1 MKKLISIAILS
12 ALCAAPAAAAPATLT
27 LKASPTVV
35 AYAGST
41 TLSGV
46 LSTLKSGQRVDIMS
60 QDCGQGGFKKVT
72 TVTTTSGGAFTYAA
86 KPTMNTN
93 YQAKQK
99 AVTSPTAAVQ
109 VAPTLTLKKLARN
122 KFSVSVTAAQTFV
135 SKFVVFQRWDV
146 EMGQPQAR
154 HADDAHPRDEADR
167 GHFGGL
173 HDQAADE
180 AADSRGSAGS
190 PSRDLLLA
198 CEEQRHPQL
207 TTRAAGACSP
217 RRLLLLIQSLCAPYG
232 SPART
237 ARQRPAS

>member
-46 LSTLKSGQRVDIMS
+46 LSTLKSGQRVDILG
-60 QDCGQGGFKKVT
+60 QDCGQGAFKKVT
-72 TVTTTSGGAFTYAA
+72 TVTTTTGGAFTYAA

-109 VAPTLTLKKLARN
+109 VAPTLALKKLARN
-122 KFSVSVTAAQTFV
+122 KFSASVTAAQTFV
-135 SKFVVFQRWDV
+135 GKFVVFQRWRTSKWV
-146 EMGQPQAR
+146 SLKHVTLTTLTQGTKPTEVTSATFTIKLPTRLKIRAVLP
-154 HADDAHPRDEADR
+154 AA
-167 GHFGGL
+167 
-173 HDQAADE
+173 QAATCYLPTK
-180 AADSRGSAGS
+180 SKVVLS
-190 PSRDLLLA
+190 
-198 CEEQRHPQL
+198 
-207 TTRAAGACSP
+207 
-217 RRLLLLIQSLCAPYG
+217 
-232 SPART
+232 
-237 ARQRPAS
+237 

>member
-46 LSTLKSGQRVDIMS
+46 LSTLKSGQRVDILG
-60 QDCGQGGFKKVT
+60 QDCGQGAFKKVT
-72 TVTTTSGGAFTYAA
+72 TVTTTTGGAFTYAA

-109 VAPTLTLKKLARN
+109 VAPTLALKKLARN
-122 KFSVSVTAAQTFV
+122 KFSASVTAAQTFV
-135 SKFVVFQRWDV
+135 GKFVVFQRWRTSKWV
-146 EMGQPQAR
+146 SLKHVTLTTLTQGTKPTEVTSVTFTIKLPTRLKIRAVLP
-154 HADDAHPRDEADR
+154 AA
-167 GHFGGL
+167 
-173 HDQAADE
+173 QAATCYLPTK
-180 AADSRGSAGS
+180 SKVVRS
-190 PSRDLLLA
+190 
-198 CEEQRHPQL
+198 
-207 TTRAAGACSP
+207 
-217 RRLLLLIQSLCAPYG
+217 
-232 SPART
+232 
-237 ARQRPAS
+237 

>member
-46 LSTLKSGQRVDIMS
+46 LSTLKSGQRVDILG
-60 QDCGQGGFKKVT
+60 QDCGQGAFKKVT
-72 TVTTTSGGAFTYAA
+72 TVTTTTGGAFTYAA

-109 VAPTLTLKKLARN
+109 VAPTLALKKLARN
-122 KFSVSVTAAQTFV
+122 KFSASVTAAQTFV
-135 SKFVVFQRWDV
+135 GKFVVFQRWRTSKWV
-146 EMGQPQAR
+146 SLKHVTLTTLTQGTKPTEVTSATFTIKLPTRLKIRAVLP
-154 HADDAHPRDEADR
+154 AA
-167 GHFGGL
+167 
-173 HDQAADE
+173 QAATCYLPTK
-180 AADSRGSAGS
+180 SKVVGS
-190 PSRDLLLA
+190 
-198 CEEQRHPQL
+198 
-207 TTRAAGACSP
+207 
-217 RRLLLLIQSLCAPYG
+217 
-232 SPART
+232 
-237 ARQRPAS
+237 

>member
-46 LSTLKSGQRVDIMS
+46 LSTLKSGQRVDILG
-60 QDCGQGGFKKVT
+60 QDCGQGAFKKVT
-72 TVTTTSGGAFTYAA
+72 TVTTTTGGAFTYAA

-109 VAPTLTLKKLARN
+109 VAPTLALKKLARN
-122 KFSVSVTAAQTFV
+122 KFSASVTAAQTFV
-135 SKFVVFQRWDV
+135 GKFVVFQRWRTSKWV
-146 EMGQPQAR
+146 SLKHVTLTTLTQGTKPTEVTSATFTIKLPTRLKIRAVLP
-154 HADDAHPRDEADR
+154 AA
-167 GHFGGL
+167 
-173 HDQAADE
+173 QAATCYL
-180 AADSRGSAGS
+180 
-190 PSRDLLLA
+190 P
-198 CEEQRHPQL
+198 
-207 TTRAAGACSP
+207 TRSKVV
-217 RRLLLLIQSLCAPYG
+217 RS
-232 SPART
+232 
-237 ARQRPAS
+237 

>member
-46 LSTLKSGQRVDIMS
+46 LSTLKSGQRIDILG
-60 QDCGQGGFKKVT
+60 QDCGQGAFKKVT
-72 TVTTTSGGAFTYAA
+72 TVTTTTGGAFTYAA

-109 VAPTLTLKKLARN
+109 VAPTLALKKLARN
-122 KFSVSVTAAQTFV
+122 KFSASVTAAQTFV
-135 SKFVVFQRWDV
+135 GKFVVFQRWRTSKWV
-146 EMGQPQAR
+146 SLKHVTLTTLTQGTKPTEVTSATFTIKLPTKLKIRAVLP
-154 HADDAHPRDEADR
+154 AA
-167 GHFGGL
+167 
-173 HDQAADE
+173 QAATCY
-180 AADSRGSAGS
+180 
-190 PSRDLLLA
+190 L
-198 CEEQRHPQL
+198 
-207 TTRAAGACSP
+207 
-217 RRLLLLIQSLCAPYG
+217 
-232 SPART
+232 PAKSKVIR
-237 ARQRPAS
+237 S

>member
-46 LSTLKSGQRVDIMS
+46 LSTLKSGQRVDIVS

-72 TVTTTSGGAFTYAA
+72 TVTTTTGGAFTYAA

-99 AVTSPTAAVQ
+99 AVTSPTAAMQ

-135 SKFVVFQRWDV
+135 SKFVVFQRWRTSKWV
-146 EMGQPQAR
+146 SLR
-154 HADDAHPRDEADR
+154 HVTLTTLTHGTKPTEVTSAAFTIKLPTKLRIRAV
-167 GHFGGL
+167 L
-173 HDQAADE
+173 PAAQAATCY
-180 AADSRGSAGS
+180 
-190 PSRDLLLA
+190 L
-198 CEEQRHPQL
+198 
-207 TTRAAGACSP
+207 
-217 RRLLLLIQSLCAPYG
+217 
-232 SPART
+232 PAKSKVIR
-237 ARQRPAS
+237 S

>member
-46 LSTLKSGQRVDIMS
+46 LSTLKSGQRVDILG
-60 QDCGQGGFKKVT
+60 QDCGQGAFKKVT
-72 TVTTTSGGAFTYAA
+72 TVTTTTGGAFTYAA

-109 VAPTLTLKKLARN
+109 VAPTLALKKLARN
-122 KFSVSVTAAQTFV
+122 KFSASVTAAQTFV
-135 SKFVVFQRWDV
+135 GKFVVFQRWRTSKWV
-146 EMGQPQAR
+146 SLKHVTLTTLTQGTKPTEVTSATFTIKLPTRLKIRAFLP
-154 HADDAHPRDEADR
+154 AA
-167 GHFGGL
+167 
-173 HDQAADE
+173 QAATCYLPTK
-180 AADSRGSAGS
+180 SKVVRS
-190 PSRDLLLA
+190 
-198 CEEQRHPQL
+198 
-207 TTRAAGACSP
+207 
-217 RRLLLLIQSLCAPYG
+217 
-232 SPART
+232 
-237 ARQRPAS
+237 